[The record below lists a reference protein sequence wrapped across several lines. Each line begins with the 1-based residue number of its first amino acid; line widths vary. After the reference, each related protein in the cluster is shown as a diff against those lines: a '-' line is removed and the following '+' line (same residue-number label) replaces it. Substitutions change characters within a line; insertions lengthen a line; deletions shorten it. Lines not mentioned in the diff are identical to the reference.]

1 MKLALFG
8 INMGTLAD
16 PEAMAEAAQA
26 AEAAGYESLWAGEHV
41 VLPNPRTPDSPLPP
55 RYPMLDPIVAF
66 AHIAAAT
73 STIRLGTG
81 IIILPQRNPVVLA
94 KELASLDVVSRGRL
108 IFGVGVGYLKPEFD
122 AIGADFASRGARTD
136 EYIAAIKA
144 LWTMEQPAFD
154 GKFVSFAGVDAQP
167 RPTQQ
172 PHPPIVTGG
181 WTRPALVRAVG
192 SANGWYGYNMD
203 VDAAAKH
210 IAALKAAA
218 ETVERPAGLG
228 KLEISITPPRAPIT
242 LSMAEA
248 YKHLG
253 VDRLILQS
261 TVRDKTAI
269 LAEIGENMA
278 TLGPAI
284 THPSP
289 RP

>member
-8 INMGTLAD
+8 INMGTLAEPD
-16 PEAMAEAAQA
+16 AMLEAARA

-41 VLPNPRTPDSPLPP
+41 VLPDPRTPDSPLPP
-55 RYPMLDPIVAF
+55 RYPMLDPLVAF

-73 STIRLGTG
+73 TKVRLGTG

-94 KELASLDVVSRGRL
+94 KELASLDVVSKGRL

-122 AIGADFASRGARTD
+122 AIGADFPTRGARTD
-136 EYIAAIKA
+136 EYVAAIKA

-154 GKFVSFAGVDAQP
+154 GRFVSFSGIDAQP
-167 RPTQQ
+167 RPVHR

-181 WTRPALVRAVG
+181 WTKPALARAVR

-203 VDAAAKH
+203 MATAGKH
-210 IAALKAAA
+210 IAALKATT
-218 ETVERPAGLG
+218 ETVERPAELR
-228 KLEISITPPRAPIT
+228 KLEISITPPREPIT
-242 LSMAEA
+242 LSMAEE
-248 YKHLG
+248 YRHLG

-269 LAEIGENMA
+269 LDEIAENA
-278 TLGPAI
+278 RNLGPALS
-284 THPSP
+284 H
-289 RP
+289 